1 MEYVTNW
8 DRDNLV
14 INTLGIPP
22 EAINI
27 HGYVKDVPIKEF
39 KNKDGIIINNT
50 ARTVDVNDNAIAEW
64 TKLHEDERGLYDDT
78 IHCPPTFKVD
88 LGKLTLCTGTCKTKG
103 ADGAGKKSIGAVHIS
118 FNDFDG
124 ISAGEWEEIARSNEN
139 RPLKDRKDFIKNDRQ
154 DIDVVGTLKNLYNKG
169 NIKLSKLVD
178 GEEVPFDTDVNKRLA
193 ALHIPEKKYALWRN
207 RLYVELGINT
217 ERIVSTIASNPK
229 EVESFKVK
237 VTKLYKGKKIL
248 FKTMETGTNIKYS
261 IELERSVLDAELEG
275 KPYDIVIFKINDA
288 HTPETLNKTRDK
300 LRNFFTDEKQHF
312 QLDMKRFKS
321 KIIINYPEVLFEPQK
336 EHELIEWKRKGDKLI

>member
-124 ISAGEWEEIARSNEN
+124 ISA
-139 RPLKDRKDFIKNDRQ
+139 
-154 DIDVVGTLKNLYNKG
+154 
-169 NIKLSKLVD
+169 
-178 GEEVPFDTDVNKRLA
+178 
-193 ALHIPEKKYALWRN
+193 
-207 RLYVELGINT
+207 
-217 ERIVSTIASNPK
+217 
-229 EVESFKVK
+229 ES
-237 VTKLYKGKKIL
+237 GKKL
-248 FKTMETGTNIKYS
+248 QGLM
-261 IELERSVLDAELEG
+261 
-275 KPYDIVIFKINDA
+275 KID
-288 HTPETLNKTRDK
+288 L
-300 LRNFFTDEKQHF
+300 
-312 QLDMKRFKS
+312 
-321 KIIINYPEVLFEPQK
+321 
-336 EHELIEWKRKGDKLI
+336 